1 MMRWTWGVAWLFAF
15 TTAIHA
21 QGSDNREAA
30 TVIIC
35 FPKKF
40 LKTEADP
47 ISATLI
53 RYGVSKDGQEGLQVI
68 HRTISGKE
76 FDRGEQYKDTEI
88 TTLYNLEKTINMQII
103 WKGVLKTDPHFSMS
117 GHVDFRNENSTVTY
131 TEYTIRDK
139 AVKTTVEYDCRVL

>member
-1 MMRWTWGVAWLFAF
+1 MTSELHVAA
-15 TTAIHA
+15 
-21 QGSDNREAA
+21 
-30 TVIIC
+30 
-35 FPKKF
+35 
-40 LKTEADP
+40 
-47 ISATLI
+47 

-88 TTLYNLEKTINMQII
+88 TTAYNLEKTLNMQIT

-131 TEYTIRDK
+131 TEYAIRDK
-139 AVKTTVEYDCRVL
+139 AVKTTVEYDCKVL